1 MKLFTL
7 IDVSSSGTLGS
18 LHVKS
23 LKWTNITSEN
33 LEKLDFIPEI
43 INLLKL
49 FMKGKSLKD
58 SQLTDPSL
66 KRSQRSRLTSFNKER
81 EQD

>member
-58 SQLTDPSL
+58 SQLTDQSL
-66 KRSQRSRLTSFNKER
+66 KRSKRSRLASFNKER

>member
-7 IDVSSSGTLGS
+7 IDVSFSGTLGS